1 MLPPVSPADPT
12 ASQSSGTA
20 FQNKSTY
27 LYVPSSFGADKTS
40 GNDDSRTPGSYF
52 RLGGY
57 SNLENSAPTALTAA
71 EKSAFY
77 PRQHIT
83 DETAGGVDTVVTN
96 AAGKAP
102 TDSGIMLAC
111 NGRVLVRSAE
121 KIYVHS
127 AGNAHL
133 ETDKDLTVKT
143 GGSANVNATGPV
155 NIHSSDAVSIKS
167 GTGKHINIIAAGG
180 TGNIEIAARKST
192 TTINGNSYEKVTK
205 DSYKYMQANSYSYML
220 GGSVGV
226 TLGGKFSYWLG
237 VSLTINTSVDMTIS
251 ASVSISLGLVS
262 IGFTASSITISDF
275 SHKAT
280 LFESESVGIDAK
292 NKLAKSMITVIE
304 ANTKDIQSTLAGTIA
319 KTVAVKADAGGPN
332 VGMHSLEAK
341 I

>member
-1 MLPPVSPADPT
+1 MADPRV
-12 ASQSSGTA
+12 SESSGFA

-27 LYVPSSFGADKTS
+27 LFVPSSFGADKTTV
-40 GNDDSRTPGSYF
+40 NDDTNTPGSYF

-57 SNLENSAPTALTAA
+57 SDLENRTPVLTAA

-83 DETAGGVDTVVTN
+83 DETAGGADTVVTH

-111 NGRVLVRSAE
+111 NGRILVRSAE

-127 AGNAHL
+127 TDDAHL
-133 ETDKDLTVKT
+133 ETDKNLTVKT
-143 GGSANVNATGPV
+143 GGSASVNATGPI

-180 TGNIEIAARKST
+180 TGNLEIAARKST
-192 TTINGNSYEKVTK
+192 TTINGKSYEKVTK

-237 VSLTINTSVDMTIS
+237 VSLTIKTSIDMTIS
-251 ASVSISLGLVS
+251 ASISISLGLVS

-275 SHKAT
+275 SHKLV
-280 LFESESVGIDAK
+280 LFESASVAAEAKQKFAESLVAAI
-292 NKLAKSMITVIE
+292 KSEDWGV
-304 ANTKDIQSTLAGTIA
+304 QSTLAL
-319 KTVAVKADAGGPN
+319 TVVDTVGVTSSAGGPN
-332 VGMHSLEAK
+332 ASMHALEVK